1 MKFVMVVVLVDGF
14 DGVFQVKGI
23 GITPLLAQNM
33 SKVHSHGKLFLDEA
47 ISEAIWGEICH
58 RHLPYGSIR
67 TLAIIKTNVQEEFS
81 YLGNSPKKPCA
92 LAIKSFLFALHIL
105 KEPLFFGST

>member
-1 MKFVMVVVLVDGF
+1 MVLDMKFVMVVVLVVDLMVF
-14 DGVFQVKGI
+14 FQVKGI

-33 SKVHSHGKLFLDEA
+33 SKSHSHGKLFLDEA

-81 YLGNSPKKPCA
+81 L
-92 LAIKSFLFALHIL
+92 I
-105 KEPLFFGST
+105 